1 MVNVRSTYVTLNL
14 KNNHGRIV
22 VDYFVWFDVL
32 EWVGSW
38 FNVLGKVKGTV
49 QEREE
54 KQKEPKK

>member
-1 MVNVRSTYVTLNL
+1 MVNVQSTYVTLNL

>member
-1 MVNVRSTYVTLNL
+1 MVNVQSTYVTLNL

-54 KQKEPKK
+54 KQKEP

>member
-54 KQKEPKK
+54 KQKEP